1 MVMSIHVPSQPH
13 VFFCVLL
20 TITSAMNVP
29 ETDNVLPHSSS
40 PLEQDILIKN
50 ILLTHDP
57 NGCFLDSELLLCAME
72 NIMCHTTSEI
82 RVPGLYFDAMAR
94 KIVRDIE
101 VVGSQEPLGLII
113 HKISREILCKCSVEG
128 DSHTRTMVLFDM
140 LRNYRWDA
148 KVVLVLAAFATCYGQ
163 LWLLMQPCPVNPLA
177 ISIAMLKQLPS
188 NFSALR
194 PRFKALN
201 LLAKAMADVA
211 KCIIKFESLPIKDV
225 KLDKETMT
233 VTKSQIYLSAY
244 WVIKSTLTCSSQIR
258 DLTAMK
264 LEQIIHRSNLAC
276 YKPLMFSEFHFR
288 HSSSITVAAWELLSL
303 VYKLGRIYSQLRWQ
317 VDVCHQQIETKL
329 HQKLLDLSEE
339 TQVDNQEVL
348 HMLFALRDDT
358 PLIDCS
364 SQRRLLGVSELKN
377 KVVIC
382 MVSKPEPLP
391 IEELLFLVQQTYD
404 HPHHNKLERSYE
416 IVWVP
421 IPSSDT
427 WTEAEERSF
436 DFLCY
441 SLPWYSVRQPWLLCS
456 EVVTFIKQK
465 WNFKDEP
472 IMVVLDSQGEVTNSN
487 AIDMALIWGDRAYP
501 FSASVEKKLWEEEKW
516 NLQFMI
522 DEIDSLLTKL
532 VHEGRN
538 LCIYGSQNLHWIR
551 EFNSKMKEITNA
563 GLQLEMAYVGKRNP
577 SEHERNILATIDLEK
592 LSGSLSF
599 TKIHLFWRR
608 LESMRR
614 SVLRLGK
621 TANTDHILGEVAAL
635 LDMDDEN
642 GQGWAVM
649 GSGSSMEILGLVG
662 AVKSAVEPPAL
673 PGHRCQSR
681 VRPFAEGLI
690 DETEVCNECK
700 RPMEKFVLYK
710 CDTRE

>member
-1 MVMSIHVPSQPH
+1 
-13 VFFCVLL
+13 
-20 TITSAMNVP
+20 
-29 ETDNVLPHSSS
+29 
-40 PLEQDILIKN
+40 
-50 ILLTHDP
+50 
-57 NGCFLDSELLLCAME
+57 
-72 NIMCHTTSEI
+72 
-82 RVPGLYFDAMAR
+82 
-94 KIVRDIE
+94 
-101 VVGSQEPLGLII
+101 
-113 HKISREILCKCSVEG
+113 
-128 DSHTRTMVLFDM
+128 MVLFDM

-264 LEQIIHRSNLAC
+264 LEQV
-276 YKPLMFSEFHFR
+276 

-303 VYKLGRIYSQLRWQ
+303 VYKLGRICSQLRWQ

-329 HQKLLDLSEE
+329 HQKLMDLSKE

-364 SQRRLLGVSELKN
+364 SQKKLGVSELKN

-472 IMVVLDSQGEVTNSN
+472 IMVVFDSQGKVTNSN
-487 AIDMALIWGDRAYP
+487 AMDMALIWGDRAYP

-538 LCIYGSQNLHWIR
+538 LCIYGSQNLDWIR

-614 SVLRLGK
+614 SILRLGK

-649 GSGSSMEILGLVG
+649 GSGSSMEIVRLQGARLMDCLNLFSVWGKNVGKLGLVG